1 MIRLFHAS
9 PYSLDE
15 LFNPMYLNIEPYR
28 KDMQIINPDRL
39 FENTEFI
46 GKSQNDPVP
55 DIVGFGHIHT
65 PCLVRHKNK
74 TIFNPGSVGI
84 PVEMLN
90 DDFNDKT
97 NKFSTLA
104 SYIILE
110 GELDKTDL
118 SPISFTHVR
127 VPYDIQKE
135 VEDLEKSDMP
145 GKQTNIISLLSA
157 IPNHL

>member
-1 MIRLFHAS
+1 
-9 PYSLDE
+9 
-15 LFNPMYLNIEPYR
+15 MYMNMEPYR
-28 KDMQIINPDRL
+28 KNMQIHNPDRL

-46 GKSQNDPVP
+46 GKTDADPTP

-90 DDFNDKT
+90 DNFDDKT

-110 GELDKTDL
+110 GEFDNKEL
-118 SPISFTHVR
+118 SSISFNHIR

-145 GKQTNIISLLSA
+145 GKEANIKSLLSA